1 MRYPRSPRFVAA
13 RTSAHLPA
21 RTPAS
26 ALDGDLSRHG
36 DRDSA
41 HVPAAISRRLTR
53 WMLAANLTG
62 SSSAGSSSAGSS
74 SAGSNLAGS
83 KTSVSSLGA
92 VCLAVLLAIVP
103 TIARGQ
109 FDTPSTPLLPGLG
122 PNKAG
127 KGTAGQGNGKGAG
140 VGGKEAGGAAT
151 SKSEKGTGGLGVTK
165 SVKGAGAGN
174 SAKTSVS
181 GGKELGGAAAPM
193 LPENGVRL
201 DEQRLQRWQFGV
213 TIQSPGECT
222 GMLATVPVPTS
233 WPEQTVKLV
242 KEDISPNVRRVAYR
256 VLEGG
261 VRQMVVE
268 IPKLRAGE
276 TATALIT
283 VEVNR
288 AALRPPLDPGV
299 FRLPD
304 VAKLPRDVRVYLAPS
319 PLIEVSHP
327 TIQKL
332 AKEVWADQG
341 DADAWT
347 KVERIY
353 DWVREHVEFFEGPI
367 KGALAAYKDKRGDC
381 EELSS
386 LFIAL
391 CRANKIPARTVWV
404 PDHCYPEFYL
414 VDDAG
419 VGHWIP
425 CQAAGTRSFG
435 GIPEFRP
442 VLQKGDN
449 FKVPERKDA
458 VRYVPELVKAQSVTA
473 NPQVE
478 TVRQLLNE

>member
-1 MRYPRSPRFVAA
+1 MRYPRSLCFGFPLAWSVVGGSIRSACSAA
-13 RTSAHLPA
+13 
-21 RTPAS
+21 
-26 ALDGDLSRHG
+26 
-36 DRDSA
+36 
-41 HVPAAISRRLTR
+41 
-53 WMLAANLTG
+53 
-62 SSSAGSSSAGSS
+62 
-74 SAGSNLAGS
+74 
-83 KTSVSSLGA
+83 
-92 VCLAVLLAIVP
+92 LLAIAASWCSAV
-103 TIARGQ
+103 AWGQ
-109 FDTPSTPLLPGLG
+109 FDTPSKPLLPGVG
-122 PNKAG
+122 A
-127 KGTAGQGNGKGAG
+127 GNGKTPAR
-140 VGGKEAGGAAT
+140 GGAASGVGKASSVGKAP
-151 SKSEKGTGGLGVTK
+151 SKLPGKSPGKTFGSDDESASESPRGGLGQSGLSKTGSGTGTAPGGGVSGGGASTGGLGSK
-165 SVKGAGAGN
+165 
-174 SAKTSVS
+174 
-181 GGKELGGAAAPM
+181 AAPA

-201 DEQRLQRWQFGV
+201 DEQRVQRWQFGV

-242 KEDISPNVRRVAYR
+242 NEQFSPNVRRVAYR

-268 IPKLRAGE
+268 IPKLRSGE

-283 VEVNR
+283 VEVSR
-288 AALRPPLDPGV
+288 SSLRPPLDPGI

-304 VAKLPRDVRVYLAPS
+304 VAKLPRDVRIYLAPS

-414 VDDAG
+414 VDDMG

>member
-1 MRYPRSPRFVAA
+1 MEVVRGAEHGARSLGLSPLSFQSFGMTSMRHSYSPGGSGSRLPSGRFPRF
-13 RTSAHLPA
+13 HGP
-21 RTPAS
+21 
-26 ALDGDLSRHG
+26 SR
-36 DRDSA
+36 
-41 HVPAAISRRLTR
+41 PRRL
-53 WMLAANLTG
+53 
-62 SSSAGSSSAGSS
+62 
-74 SAGSNLAGS
+74 
-83 KTSVSSLGA
+83 SVSSVATLIA
-92 VCLAVLLAIVP
+92 SVLATMVVSGPLPVS
-103 TIARGQ
+103 GQ
-109 FDTPSTPLLPGLG
+109 FDTPSTPLLPGTS
-122 PNKAG
+122 PAG
-127 KGTAGQGNGKGAG
+127 SPKT
-140 VGGKEAGGAAT
+140 GAAKNGAT
-151 SKSEKGTGGLGVTK
+151 KTGSATASGLKTGIPKTGATKTGAAKSGAAAGGLG
-165 SVKGAGAGN
+165 G
-174 SAKTSVS
+174 
-181 GGKELGGAAAPM
+181 LGGAKGPTRSGADLGGSAVPT

-222 GMLATVPVPTS
+222 GLMATVPVPTS
-233 WPEQTVKLV
+233 WPEQSVKLV
-242 KEDISPNVRRVAYR
+242 SEDFSPNVRRVAYR

-288 AALRPPLDPGV
+288 ATLRPPLDPGI

-304 VAKLPRDVRVYLAPS
+304 IAKLPRDVRIYLAPS

-341 DADAWT
+341 EADAWT

-414 VDDAG
+414 VDDMG

-478 TVRQLLNE
+478 TIRQVLNE

>member
-1 MRYPRSPRFVAA
+1 MEVVRGAEHGARSLGLSPLSFQSFGMTSMRHLYSPGGSGSRLPSGRFPRF
-13 RTSAHLPA
+13 RGP
-21 RTPAS
+21 
-26 ALDGDLSRHG
+26 SR
-36 DRDSA
+36 
-41 HVPAAISRRLTR
+41 PRRL
-53 WMLAANLTG
+53 
-62 SSSAGSSSAGSS
+62 
-74 SAGSNLAGS
+74 
-83 KTSVSSLGA
+83 SVSSVATLIA
-92 VCLAVLLAIVP
+92 SVLATMVVSGPLPAS
-103 TIARGQ
+103 GQ
-109 FDTPSTPLLPGLG
+109 FDTPSTPLLPGTSPAGSTKTGAAKNGATKTGSATASGLKTG
-122 PNKAG
+122 IPKAG
-127 KGTAGQGNGKGAG
+127 VSKT
-140 VGGKEAGGAAT
+140 GAAI
-151 SKSEKGTGGLGVTK
+151 SGAAAGGLG
-165 SVKGAGAGN
+165 GL
-174 SAKTSVS
+174 
-181 GGKELGGAAAPM
+181 GGLGGAKGPTRSGADLGGSAVPT

-222 GMLATVPVPTS
+222 GMMATVPVPTS
-233 WPEQTVKLV
+233 WPEQSVKLV
-242 KEDISPNVRRVAYR
+242 SEDFSPNVRRVAYR

-288 AALRPPLDPGV
+288 AMLRPPLDPGI

-304 VAKLPRDVRVYLAPS
+304 IAKLPRDVRIYLAPS

-341 DADAWT
+341 EADAWT

-414 VDDAG
+414 VDDMG

-478 TVRQLLNE
+478 TIRQLLNE

>member
-1 MRYPRSPRFVAA
+1 MRNSHSLAHARAITAVSFTLSLASRSLAHFGSRPVLWPVARFVVLSVATCFLA
-13 RTSAHLPA
+13 MPISAY
-21 RTPAS
+21 
-26 ALDGDLSRHG
+26 
-36 DRDSA
+36 
-41 HVPAAISRRLTR
+41 
-53 WMLAANLTG
+53 
-62 SSSAGSSSAGSS
+62 
-74 SAGSNLAGS
+74 
-83 KTSVSSLGA
+83 
-92 VCLAVLLAIVP
+92 
-103 TIARGQ
+103 GQ

-122 PNKAG
+122 PNTG
-127 KGTAGQGNGKGAG
+127 KSPTRGTGTGTATASGTGKS
-140 VGGKEAGGAAT
+140 VL
-151 SKSEKGTGGLGVTK
+151 SKKGTGKTGISTGSSGSGGLG
-165 SVKGAGAGN
+165 SSGSGSGGSGEGGLG
-174 SAKTSVS
+174 SAK
-181 GGKELGGAAAPM
+181 GGSARTGNGLGNAAVQT

-201 DEQRLQRWQFGV
+201 DEQRLQRWKFGV

-242 KEDISPNVRRVAYR
+242 SEEFSPNVRRVTYR

-268 IPKLRAGE
+268 IPKLRSGE

-304 VAKLPRDVRVYLAPS
+304 VAKLPRDVRIYLAPS

-353 DWVREHVEFFEGPI
+353 DWVREHVEFLEGPI

-414 VDDAG
+414 VDDTG

-473 NPQVE
+473 SPQVE

>member
-1 MRYPRSPRFVAA
+1 
-13 RTSAHLPA
+13 
-21 RTPAS
+21 
-26 ALDGDLSRHG
+26 
-36 DRDSA
+36 
-41 HVPAAISRRLTR
+41 
-53 WMLAANLTG
+53 
-62 SSSAGSSSAGSS
+62 
-74 SAGSNLAGS
+74 
-83 KTSVSSLGA
+83 
-92 VCLAVLLAIVP
+92 
-103 TIARGQ
+103 
-109 FDTPSTPLLPGLG
+109 
-122 PNKAG
+122 
-127 KGTAGQGNGKGAG
+127 
-140 VGGKEAGGAAT
+140 
-151 SKSEKGTGGLGVTK
+151 
-165 SVKGAGAGN
+165 
-174 SAKTSVS
+174 
-181 GGKELGGAAAPM
+181 
-193 LPENGVRL
+193 L

-233 WPEQTVKLV
+233 WPEQSVKLV
-242 KEDISPNVRRVAYR
+242 NEQFSPNVRRVSYR

-288 AALRPPLDPGV
+288 STLRPPLDPGI

-304 VAKLPRDVRVYLAPS
+304 VAKLPRDVRIYLAPS

-414 VDDAG
+414 VDESG